1 MPNVDDILES
11 YGLTRATAIDYIRFI
26 VGCNQ
31 TEAARRIDV
40 SRDTINRYKKA
51 FNKMTETE
59 RTFLIYTLME
69 DHYTEI
75 LHDRTD
81 ADGCQ
86 SEAE

>member
-11 YGLTRATAIDYIRFI
+11 YGLTRATATDYIRYI

-31 TEAARRIDV
+31 TETARQIDV

-51 FNKMTETE
+51 FNKMTEIE

-75 LHDRTD
+75 LHDTAD
-81 ADGCQ
+81 ADARQ
-86 SEAE
+86 SKAD